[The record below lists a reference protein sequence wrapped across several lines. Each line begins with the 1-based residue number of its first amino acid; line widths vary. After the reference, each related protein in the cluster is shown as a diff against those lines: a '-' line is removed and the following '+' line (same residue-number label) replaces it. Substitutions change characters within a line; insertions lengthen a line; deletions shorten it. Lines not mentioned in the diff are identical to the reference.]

1 MTSPWIPGSALELS
15 FAVELELR
23 LGITPRFGWPEIVDL
38 MMWSY
43 DQGREH
49 QAELM

>member
-1 MTSPWIPGSALELS
+1 MTPWLPASELEVS

-23 LGITPRFGWPEIVDL
+23 LGITPVFGWPEIVDL
-38 MMWSY
+38 MLWAY

-49 QAELM
+49 QAELT